1 MGRFQPV
8 VEGRNRP
15 KAACRHRRTQSL
27 CDTAFMKLDTV
38 LGDFF
43 LTFGKDLH
51 IEANHALLR
60 LGDFAKNL
68 YLIKAGAVR
77 ICVRDPEG
85 SDISVQFFFEGEVVS
100 SLETWLAGCPSELE
114 IITMEA
120 CHLCVLDRDTVQAQI
135 LSKPILADSVAGTHA
150 VATGRLHQAL
160 HQCHLANP
168 YRTISGHALHSA
180 RSIGKNPHARA
191 CRLSRGDPSS
201 LEPNSAKA
209 ESERRQS
216 QHVNIYKI
224 DNITPEKHDWPSPL
238 LWPISGS

>member
-1 MGRFQPV
+1 MLVDDG
-8 VEGRNRP
+8 NRP

-100 SLETWLAGCPSELE
+100 SLESLVSGCPSELE

-135 LSKPILADSVAGTHA
+135 LSKPILQTQLLALTQLRLADYIKLYTSAISQTPTERYLGMLSTQPDRLARIPMHVLAGYLGVTPVH
-150 VATGRLHQAL
+150 
-160 HQCHLANP
+160 
-168 YRTISGHALHSA
+168 
-180 RSIGKNPHARA
+180 
-191 CRLSRGDPSS
+191 LSRIRRK
-201 LEPNSAKA
+201 LKASADKTG
-209 ESERRQS
+209 
-216 QHVNIYKI
+216 I
-224 DNITPEKHDWPSPL
+224 
-238 LWPISGS
+238 